1 MAELFLRIPQE
12 LKNQIQTMA
21 DKQNLTMTDLVKT
34 ELQIMVETEQ
44 LSKVDTGIKR
54 QIDELTKTIQSQT
67 ISLNHIE
74 NLLVLLNAGREEF

>member
-74 NLLVLLNAGREEF
+74 DLLVLLNAGREEF